1 MSDRPTSLNAA
12 AGLLLVLL
20 GSILAAN
27 DSRAGDPP
35 DVATILYSAA
45 PWDGAAYD
53 IHIPLKKTP
62 EASDPVISINLW
74 GNPEFA
80 KPTTIRFTG
89 KEDSGGGPGK
99 GSGRAMYQSVLNNS
113 WPENLSGS
121 ISFKSLKHDQT
132 VVATYELTTEKGKKF
147 KGSIRAKWGNKP
159 SDARG
164 G

>member
-1 MSDRPTSLNAA
+1 MRLRNYAA
-12 AGLLLVLL
+12 RLTAGLLM
-20 GSILAAN
+20 ILIGTGRIWAD
-27 DSRAGDPP
+27 DSAKS
-35 DVATILYSAA
+35 ATIYYSAA

-62 EASDPVISINLW
+62 DAADPAISVNIW
-74 GNPEFA
+74 GNPEFD

-89 KEDSGGGPGK
+89 KEDSSGGPGA
-99 GSGRAMYQSVLNNS
+99 GSGRAMFQSVRGNS

-132 VVATYELTTEKGKKF
+132 VVATYELTTAKGRKF
-147 KGSIRAKWGNKP
+147 KGSIKAKWGNKP
-159 SDARG
+159 TDARG